1 MNKTAYEQL
10 NDLYLQKV
18 AAINMSPIARTALA
32 HAAVSGAAS
41 GVGAALNSGAPM
53 PDGSKPKFKDRVKR
67 VAGAAL
73 TGATVGATTGAMQGT
88 MGKVL
93 GANPSQQASQPST
106 QPMQPQIK

>member
-10 NDLYLQKV
+10 NDLCLQKI
-18 AAINMSPIARTALA
+18 ATINMSPIARTALA

-67 VAGAAL
+67 VTGAAL

-93 GANPSQQASQPST
+93 GPQPPQLST
-106 QPMQPQIK
+106 QQQPQPQIK